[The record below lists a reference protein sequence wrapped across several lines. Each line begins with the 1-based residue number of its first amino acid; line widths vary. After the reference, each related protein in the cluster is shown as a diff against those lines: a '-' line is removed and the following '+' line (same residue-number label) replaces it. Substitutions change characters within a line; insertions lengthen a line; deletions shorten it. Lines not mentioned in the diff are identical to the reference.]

1 MGRLPNLLLLNV
13 PMDISSTKAVV
24 KSASQLVLSA
34 QASGSTTTFANPV
47 ETGSSSTRRAMGACL
62 ASKGNSTV
70 KKLTIVG
77 KYIGMERVTGSG
89 MG

>member
-1 MGRLPNLLLLNV
+1 
-13 PMDISSTKAVV
+13 MDISSTKAVV
-24 KSASQLVLSA
+24 KSASQHVLSA

-70 KKLTIVG
+70 EKLTIVRQS
-77 KYIGMERVTGSG
+77 IGTEGVTGSM